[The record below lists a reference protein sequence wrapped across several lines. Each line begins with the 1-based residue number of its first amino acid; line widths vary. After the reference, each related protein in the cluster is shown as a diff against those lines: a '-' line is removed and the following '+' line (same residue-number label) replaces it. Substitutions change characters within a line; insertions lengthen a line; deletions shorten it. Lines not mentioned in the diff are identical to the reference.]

1 MHHSTQIISLNY
13 FFFAL
18 IVHTRSNRTASVKA
32 QIALIS
38 TDNTQSS
45 ETVLLSFS
53 LLLDVSQ
60 DACRIGALK
69 DNWQVQASLIPL

>member
-1 MHHSTQIISLNY
+1 M
-13 FFFAL
+13 
-18 IVHTRSNRTASVKA
+18 KA

-53 LLLDVSQ
+53 LSLDVSQ
-60 DACRIGALK
+60 DACRIGAVK